1 MENNSVNPGQLNT
14 KPEENSNCFN
24 LDKLRLSQSFSELAG
39 VKKLITTIPVRKPN
53 RQEFARVHP
62 DDSFRIETAV
72 IELKEDRETFLISP
86 ELWSELP
93 DEVIPKLLLS
103 CINRQGVL
111 FLWPIRLPDSEGRL
125 DNWNRSAMEAA
136 EHAKNDWV
144 RVVANMSLGAY
155 DVYQATGDIPEPEW
169 PDLDFN
175 QIIEIAFKDQ
185 FIASMDHPAIRK
197 LRGAI

>member
-1 MENNSVNPGQLNT
+1 MKNNIENPGQLNT
-14 KPEENSNCFN
+14 KPEENSNRFN
-24 LDKLRLSQSFSELAG
+24 LDNLRLSQDFETIAG
-39 VKKLITTIPVRKPN
+39 VKRLITSIPVRKPN

-62 DDSFRIETAV
+62 DDSFHIETAV
-72 IELKEDRETFLISP
+72 IELKEDRETFLIAP

-93 DEVIPKLLLS
+93 GEITPKLLLT
-103 CINRQGVL
+103 CLNRQGVL
-111 FLWPIRLPDSEGRL
+111 FLWPIRLPNSEGRL

-175 QIIEIAFKDQ
+175 NILEIAFKDQ
-185 FIASMDHPAIRK
+185 FISSMDHPAIRK